1 MPRSSAPVVRATAI
15 AKRRESMTAES
26 SLIHSSSFAAGRSL
40 RRSKAPGV
48 VIVKRLLARC
58 IVVVTLIGLLH
69 PADILGAQ
77 NLPDGFVD
85 EMVVGDVP
93 SPTAL
98 AWLPPEEN
106 GDLLITGKGGTLYRW
121 DGAGA
126 ADPILDLSE
135 TVCSGS
141 EMGLLGVAVDP
152 RFESGER
159 FIYLYYTDKQE
170 GSGCGSQNR
179 ANRVSRFAMAADGSI
194 ATESEDVL
202 IDRIPAPGGNHN
214 AGDLQ
219 FGGDG
224 LLYISVGDGGQDLQT
239 GESQS
244 QNGNA
249 RRRDLLNGKILRIE
263 PDGSV
268 PASNPFTGANTVAC
282 ASTGRAPGNVAR
294 VDAGKRQNRQVKT
307 RKRKKRR
314 NRSHGPVCQEIFAT
328 GLRNPFRIAFDPNAS
343 GSAPRFFIND
353 VGANSWEEIDE
364 AKAGADYGWNRRE
377 GPCQVG
383 VTSTKACTSSD
394 KFVNPVFAYSHGMG
408 CHSITGGA
416 FVPNHGGWPAAYDGV
431 YLYADYIC
439 GRLFVL
445 RDERPFQS
453 QEVFATGL
461 SAIHLAFGPDH
472 ALYYTTFGGG
482 GEVHR
487 IAHES
492 SSRRLVVGDRSKLAG

>member
-1 MPRSSAPVVRATAI
+1 M
-15 AKRRESMTAES
+15 
-26 SLIHSSSFAAGRSL
+26 
-40 RRSKAPGV
+40 
-48 VIVKRLLARC
+48 
-58 IVVVTLIGLLH
+58 TLIGLLL
-69 PADILGAQ
+69 PADMLGAQ
-77 NLPDGFVD
+77 NLPDGLVD
-85 EMVVGDVP
+85 ELVVGDIP

-106 GDLLITGKGGTLYRW
+106 GDLLITGKGGRLYRW

-126 ADPILDLSE
+126 ADPILDLSD

-152 RFESGER
+152 RFGLGER
-159 FIYLYYTDKQE
+159 FIYLYYTDKRE

-179 ANRVSRFAMAADGSI
+179 ANRVSRFAMGADGSI
-194 ATESEDVL
+194 AAGSKDVL

-249 RRRDLLNGKILRIE
+249 RRRDLLNGKILRIAT
-263 PDGSV
+263 DGTV
-268 PASNPFTGANTVAC
+268 PPSNPFTGANSVAC
-282 ASTGRAPGNVAR
+282 ASAGRAPGNAAR
-294 VDAGKRQNRQVKT
+294 VDAEKKSHQSKK

-314 NRSHGPVCQEIFAT
+314 NRPSAVVCQEIFAT
-328 GLRNPFRIAFDPNAS
+328 GLRNPFRIAFDPNAT

-353 VGANSWEEIDE
+353 VGASSWEEIDE

-383 VTSTKACTSSD
+383 VTRKKACTSSD
-394 KFVNPVFAYSHGMG
+394 KFVSPVFAYSHGTG

-416 FVPNHGGWPAAYDGV
+416 FVPNNGGWPAAYDGA

-439 GRLFVL
+439 GKLFAL
-445 RDERPFQS
+445 RGERPFQS
-453 QEVFATGL
+453 PEVFASGL

-472 ALYYTTFGGG
+472 ALYYTTFDRG

-487 IAHES
+487 IAPERGLRS
-492 SSRRLVVGDRSKLAG
+492 LVAGDRSKLAG